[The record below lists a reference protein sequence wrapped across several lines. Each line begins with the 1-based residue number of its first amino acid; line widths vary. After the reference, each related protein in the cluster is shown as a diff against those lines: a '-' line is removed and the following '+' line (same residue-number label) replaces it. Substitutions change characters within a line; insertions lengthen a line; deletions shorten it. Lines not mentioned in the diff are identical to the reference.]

1 MAQNGKTTRRRRK
14 GDGTVY
20 KSGDRWRGAVQTG
33 RTKPDGAPEMK
44 YFSGKTQAEVKK
56 LISEYMASKSPIQQS
71 GTTMQEYIDR
81 WLSIFKRPALKPSSY
96 DRLEITAHQHVVPN
110 IGYIAL
116 ESLTADD
123 VQLMLNNLKEDG
135 LSHSSVRKAYD
146 CVNAVCKH
154 AVTKG
159 DIVKNPV
166 DAVSPP
172 NKKTFS
178 PQKDIVFFT
187 QEEARRISEEAVA
200 RYSTGAPRYIY
211 GDVFRLILNTGLREG
226 EAVALY
232 KSDWDREKNVLHI
245 QRNAQYVKQ
254 RDAKANTNYKVEIQE
269 STKTYSGDRRIS
281 LNKNAVDALENLC
294 LAHPDSKLIVCNS
307 KGEIVTPV
315 KLNRTFHRLLER
327 CGLPQTGVHSLRHTF
342 ASFLFDR
349 KVDIKTISKI
359 LGHSSVQVTTNI
371 YVHLFDETGSD
382 AVATLDDYI

>member
-1 MAQNGKTTRRRRK
+1 MAEKKATRRKRRN
-14 GDGTVY
+14 GEGTIY
-20 KSGDRWRGAVQTG
+20 KSGDRWRGALPTG
-33 RTKPDGAPEMK
+33 RTLPDGKPEIK
-44 YFSGKTQAEVKK
+44 YFSGKTQTEVRK
-56 LISEYMASKSPIQQS
+56 LMTDYSRSIPGSQQS
-71 GTTMQEYIDR
+71 ATTVEVYMKQ
-81 WLSIFKRPALKPSSY
+81 WLEVFKRPALKPSSY
-96 DRLEITAHQHVVPN
+96 DRLEITANAHVIPY
-110 IGYIAL
+110 IGYIQIG
-116 ESLTADD
+116 SLRPVD
-123 VQLMLNNLKEDG
+123 VQKMLNALKDSG

-146 CVNAVCKH
+146 CINAMCKF
-154 AVTKG
+154 AVHSG
-159 DIVKNPV
+159 DLTKNPV
-166 DAVSPP
+166 DAIAAP
-172 NKKTFS
+172 NKSTFS
-178 PQKDIVFFT
+178 TPKDIIFFT
-187 QEEARRISEEAVA
+187 KEEAKLISEESVS
-200 RYSTGAPRYIY
+200 RYTTGTPRYIY

-232 KSDWDREKNVLHI
+232 KSDWDREKNVLHV